1 MLRLDF
7 RKFVA
12 RLECVGENTLSSRW
26 CIESQRLKPRPFS
39 PSYGMPEGIPRY
51 ESKVVPQAR
60 YAGGCILTPSRSPC
74 ATGIGTKYFLSTGT
88 SMAGRAFRAVVTR
101 RWEFIERRQCDRF
114 ATALLHID
122 DNEN

>member
-26 CIESQRLKPRPFS
+26 CIEAQRLKPRPFS

-74 ATGIGTKYFLSTGT
+74 ATGIGTNYFLSTGT
-88 SMAGRAFRAVVTR
+88 SMR
-101 RWEFIERRQCDRF
+101 RRVMLNSMPRRVNV
-114 ATALLHID
+114 ATGF
-122 DNEN
+122 